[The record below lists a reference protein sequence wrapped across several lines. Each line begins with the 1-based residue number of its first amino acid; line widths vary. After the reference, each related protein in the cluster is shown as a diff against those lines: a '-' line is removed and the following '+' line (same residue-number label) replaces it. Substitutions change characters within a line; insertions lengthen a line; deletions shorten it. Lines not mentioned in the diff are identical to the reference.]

1 MNMKELLAKSDGTTL
16 RQHTN
21 SVVQAAKK
29 LSQVLTAA
37 PDASRSAF
45 YHDFGKAAQYF
56 QEKMYGGRPPEWYR
70 HELFSFV
77 IAVSLEGDSVLPEP
91 ELAAILTH
99 HKNLNRIERD
109 GTPGLL
115 AWSDNNASQA
125 LRELVR
131 NQLNPAWSIL
141 QMVFGKLPILK
152 PRKATEL
159 IAKLENV
166 IIQTTVWDDTGFRM
180 AMNRAA
186 LVASDH
192 LASSQLSAPL
202 EGVNITRESLQKYA
216 KKYIKG
222 WSDWSYIQQEA
233 EERGSNGSAL
243 LIAPTGAGKTEAAVL
258 WALRNRKGGERIF
271 YVLPYQVSINSMAE
285 RISKIFPAENG
296 SLKLYENNNVSVLHS
311 NTTLAYFQ
319 DALNDDVDLQKAIL
333 IAGANK
339 NAARKIYS
347 PIKVTTVYQLLNIFF
362 GRKFFEV
369 GLLELANSIIIF
381 DEIHAYDGHTL
392 GLILVMLKYL
402 NKLNARIFIM
412 TATLPREL
420 KEQLR
425 EAACIPLTQ
434 EITLKQTEPLRTEE
448 RRKLKAVESLIE
460 DNIDHIKQTIKFSQA
475 KEKKVV
481 IVCNTVSK
489 AVKIWDALKDYKPLL
504 VHSRFTLGDRIERE
518 RKENIEEFSVVV
530 STQVI
535 EVSLDVSFGVMFTE
549 LAPADCLLQR
559 FGRVNRH
566 GTVDPNNLGQCYV
579 YTAEDPG
586 SKRIYDP
593 EILELTKNHLPE
605 VPLCFVSACDWMEK
619 VYPNGLSE
627 SANKKKENAQS
638 IFESLVAQLKPMI
651 DPPVDIN
658 LEESLMST
666 VEVIPLQFEKE
677 WIQSKTRG
685 EHLLARLLV
694 VNVSYPSWCGALRN
708 YKNQFDKDGFRLDR
722 TTDKYRS
729 HIIARFH
736 YDHDTGLRLDKP
748 IPPSEDG
755 SNFM

>member
-1 MNMKELLAKSDGTTL
+1 MLYAKSGTPPYPLKEHTFDVLNALSKL
-16 RQHTN
+16 REIWAFIPGILER
-21 SVVQAAKK
+21 AA
-29 LSQVLTAA
+29 L
-37 PDASRSAF
+37 F
-45 YHDFGKAAQYF
+45 HDFGKAAKGF
-56 QEKMYGGRPPEWYR
+56 QAPLLGSGPRWGFR
-70 HELFSFV
+70 HE
-77 IAVSLEGDSVLPEP
+77 VLS
-91 ELAAILTH
+91 AAIFRDCHDLSNEEVMQAYLALLTH
-99 HKNLNRIERD
+99 HKNLGSNTQIAEVFHACQSL
-109 GTPGLL
+109 TPVSRWHDKWKELQHNELRKIFSSELSNWKYNPSIGSPANDVGFFIQKMKPVFEGLQ
-115 AWSDNNASQA
+115 QA
-125 LRELVR
+125 MMR
-131 NQLNPAWSIL
+131 
-141 QMVFGKLPILK
+141 G
-152 PRKATEL
+152 
-159 IAKLENV
+159 
-166 IIQTTVWDDTGFRM
+166 
-180 AMNRAA
+180 A
-186 LVASDH
+186 LVAADH
-192 LASSQLSAPL
+192 LASSNLSEPL

-222 WSDWSYIQQEA
+222 WSSWSYIQQKA
-233 EERGSNGSAL
+233 EEKGANGSAM

-296 SLKLYENNNVSVLHS
+296 SPKLYENNNVSVLHS

-362 GRKFFEV
+362 GQKFFEV
-369 GLLELANSIIIF
+369 GLLELTNSIIIF

-434 EITLKQTEPLRTEE
+434 EIILRQTDPLFTEE
-448 RRKLKAVESLIE
+448 RRKLKAVDSLIE
-460 DNIDHIKQTIKFSQA
+460 NNMDHIKQAIEFSQR
-475 KEKKVV
+475 KGKKVV

-489 AVKIWDALKDYKPLL
+489 AVKIWDELKDYKPLL
-504 VHSRFTLGDRIERE
+504 VHSRFTLGDRSERE
-518 RKENIEEFSVVV
+518 RKENIEKFSVVV

-535 EVSLDVSFGVMFTE
+535 EVSLDVSFDVMFTE

-566 GTVDPNNLGQCYV
+566 GAVDQNNLGQCYV
-579 YTAEDPG
+579 YTAEDSG
-586 SKRIYDP
+586 SKRIYDS
-593 EILELTKNHLPE
+593 EVLELTKNHLPE
-605 VPLCFVSACDWMEK
+605 AALCFVSACDWIEK
-619 VYPNGLSE
+619 AYPKGLSE

-651 DPPVDIN
+651 DPPVDVN

-666 VEVIPLQFEKE
+666 VEVIPLRFEKE
-677 WIQSKTRG
+677 WLQHKTRG
-685 EHLLARLLV
+685 EHLFARGLV

-708 YKNQFDKDGFRLDR
+708 YKNQFDEDGCRLDR
-722 TTDKYRS
+722 TTDKYKA
-729 HIIARFH
+729 HIIARFQ
-736 YDHDTGLRLDKP
+736 YEPETGLRLDEP
-748 IPPSEDG
+748 IPPSEDR
-755 SNFM
+755 SNFICD